1 MFFVFTLRALTKRS
15 SQQQFY
21 LDARDLKSAWSVRNN
36 RLRLADFGAVQRCR
50 VSGRMNAGDMF
61 VTQSLQFRHMTR
73 RASRFIERPI
83 MSIITVKSP
92 LRKVTPDTRVNMT
105 DRRQYRRSLVLRSF
119 RQLSRSYFASGK
131 SWEFVIEALLFAI
144 IVATSAW
151 PVFAVVDA
159 LSQFLQRT
167 AS

>member
-1 MFFVFTLRALTKRS
+1 
-15 SQQQFY
+15 
-21 LDARDLKSAWSVRNN
+21 
-36 RLRLADFGAVQRCR
+36 
-50 VSGRMNAGDMF
+50 MNAGDMF

-83 MSIITVKSP
+83 YEHNHSEEAAAQ
-92 LRKVTPDTRVNMT
+92 RNTRHDGQMT

-119 RQLSRSYFASGK
+119 RQLSRSYFASEK

-151 PVFAVVDA
+151 PVFAAADA